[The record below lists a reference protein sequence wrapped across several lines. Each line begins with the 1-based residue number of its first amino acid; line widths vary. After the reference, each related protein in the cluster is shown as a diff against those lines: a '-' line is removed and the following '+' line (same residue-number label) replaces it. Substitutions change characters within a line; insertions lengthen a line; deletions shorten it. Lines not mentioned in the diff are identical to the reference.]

1 MLAKRIW
8 MLLTVFS
15 VKQSSQ
21 CDLWKQ
27 NEKVSLLL
35 STSQLRESSMSIF
48 DIFNFNK
55 QKTSAN
61 TARERLRIIVE
72 SSANDRKMPKIKELQ
87 AEIFNV
93 IAKYYEIP
101 QDDVNIQIDQQNG
114 KTVLELSVNIA
125 EDAKSASII

>member
-1 MLAKRIW
+1 
-8 MLLTVFS
+8 
-15 VKQSSQ
+15 
-21 CDLWKQ
+21 
-27 NEKVSLLL
+27 
-35 STSQLRESSMSIF
+35 MSIF

-125 EDAKSASII
+125 EDAKSASI

>member
-1 MLAKRIW
+1 
-8 MLLTVFS
+8 
-15 VKQSSQ
+15 
-21 CDLWKQ
+21 
-27 NEKVSLLL
+27 
-35 STSQLRESSMSIF
+35 MSIF
-48 DIFNFNK
+48 DIFYFNK

-93 IAKYYEIP
+93 IAKYYAIP

-125 EDAKSASII
+125 EDAKSASI

>member
-1 MLAKRIW
+1 
-8 MLLTVFS
+8 
-15 VKQSSQ
+15 
-21 CDLWKQ
+21 
-27 NEKVSLLL
+27 
-35 STSQLRESSMSIF
+35 MSIF

-72 SSANDRKMPKIKELQ
+72 SSANDRKMSKIKELQ

-125 EDAKSASII
+125 EDAKSASI

>member
-1 MLAKRIW
+1 
-8 MLLTVFS
+8 
-15 VKQSSQ
+15 
-21 CDLWKQ
+21 
-27 NEKVSLLL
+27 
-35 STSQLRESSMSIF
+35 MSIF

-72 SSANDRKMPKIKELQ
+72 SSSNDRKMPKIKELQ
-87 AEIFNV
+87 TEIFNV

-101 QDDVNIQIDQQNG
+101 QDDVNIQIDQQDG

-125 EDAKSASII
+125 EDAKTAST